1 MFSDLKRNMNTIK
14 KSKLYKRM
22 NKIYSVKKYNTELEN
37 SLNVLKRLD
46 TAEEKIRVT
55 LSQSNRNCLN

>member
-1 MFSDLKRNMNTIK
+1 
-14 KSKLYKRM
+14 M
-22 NKIYSVKKYNTELEN
+22 NKIYRVKKYNTELEK

-55 LSQSNRNCLN
+55 